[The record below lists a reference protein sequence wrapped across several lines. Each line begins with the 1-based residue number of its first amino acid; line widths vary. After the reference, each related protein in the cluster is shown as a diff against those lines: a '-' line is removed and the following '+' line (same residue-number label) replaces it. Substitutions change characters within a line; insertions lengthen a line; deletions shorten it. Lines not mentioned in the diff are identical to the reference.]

1 MDAETTVWYAFL
13 DPRSGR
19 EYFHGPGGETTWV
32 LPTTI
37 RPDNTIQSSAMDDG
51 EAPNNGD
58 DVSRGRNKP
67 VDATRSSPKQ
77 SRMWSSVGIAII
89 VIVTFNTLFLLV
101 LVKVIIDDDGG
112 QKHASSAR
120 GVHIEAHEN
129 IVSILDVSKV
139 TAKDVIPEAGHTH
152 AVDGSP
158 LPSNAT
164 PELDYGSHCNNNIR
178 DMAAATDDPFIPT
191 MGPGAPPVDSFSPED
206 AIGAEATSNV
216 EREQIAS
223 TDLLNYKQPADDEVE
238 HQEELIERAAGE
250 QHIHTNKKAT
260 NVREPDVVPPMKCWI
275 PFSYILVGKC
285 RQHARNGLL
294 MPLADAESLLLI

>member
-58 DVSRGRNKP
+58 DVSRCR
-67 VDATRSSPKQ
+67 VDATRSRPKQ

-139 TAKDVIPEAGHTH
+139 TAKEVIEAGHTH

-164 PELDYGSHCNNNIR
+164 PELGNGSHYNNKIR
-178 DMAAATDDPFIPT
+178 DKAAAADDPFIPT
-191 MGPGAPPVDSFSPED
+191 MGPRAPPVDSFSPDD
-206 AIGAEATSNV
+206 AIGAEAASNG

-223 TDLLNYKQPADDEVE
+223 TDVLSNKQLADIEDE
-238 HQEELIERAAGE
+238 HQEELNERAAGE
-250 QHIHTNKKAT
+250 QNTEINKKAT

-285 RQHARNGLL
+285 RQHARKGLL